1 MVLSLVFAMTPLIL
15 FAQQY
20 RPPTTPAL
28 ADALRML
35 RSKSGLDLVFS
46 PDILKGKYTSCAFDK
61 LAPEAALVCILE
73 GSGFVA
79 KSIDNSRQW
88 IVIPAPQTTITTTKI
103 GTIPEV
109 PLFVASGVVRDAQT
123 GETLIGASITL
134 EPSKRGATTDRE
146 GQFRID
152 RIQEKKV
159 WVRASYVGYESVLTS
174 VMLNGK
180 PLEFRLTPSTTTLA
194 PLVVDGN
201 RSEGIP
207 EKAIPGVLTLSS
219 RQLEQASAFRGQEDL
234 FQILDGFTNV
244 GRTSEVNGDL
254 IVRGAEENQTRYW
267 VDDMPLFT
275 PGRTFGGFSTPQPDL
290 LQGVTL
296 YRGLVPVEF
305 GGRLASVLTTNLKE
319 GFGSKP
325 LYSIGLSQSSMRF
338 SAEMPITSKISG
350 MLALRHSIQD
360 VLRHEQ
366 SLYIQQKASLQD
378 ISARYGY
385 GDLTTKITFRPNRL
399 HQFALNFYTGSDA
412 LQADGNASL
421 FPRLQK
427 NPQYANGFNARLM
440 YGWQSHQAGL
450 RYQYLAT
457 NRSMLSAMLYQSG
470 YKMSEMNMAGVQNLQ
485 NSTVDAFQFFQ
496 RASYENSVTENGLK
510 VKGDLQWGNHTTRLG
525 LALTRYEFNSTL
537 DAMPDYKQPLQAG
550 SPPDQMQEKNLLA
563 PNQANSS
570 YKTSKM
576 ANEGLVF
583 GEDVWQ
589 LGRLQLVPAFR
600 LGMFESYSF
609 FSPQLSARLVP
620 VDRLV
625 IKGGIGT
632 QAQHLHTL
640 RDRFGCA
647 YAAESGN
654 CTNIGRLYIRPS
666 NGQQANI
673 GAELSLNPNI
683 RLDLDAYWRKSGNIL
698 VADRP
703 YRVRDGLEEP
713 LIEAGQQVE
722 RYIAGRNKAF
732 GLESTAVWSLNRFY
746 TATLGYVYGRSLYVL
761 SEAERSLQIPARY
774 DAPHSAHATLQ
785 FRNKGWLATL
795 SGQVRSGYPVH
806 TEGFS
811 LISFTDP
818 EKIQA
823 VQGLTIERLHTY
835 HRLDV
840 SIGKRLFYKGKIL
853 EFTGQLLNFTNTSND
868 LDQHM
873 DGTGGMYASVQ
884 GSGLKPAF
892 NLKLSF

>member
-1 MVLSLVFAMTPLIL
+1 
-15 FAQQY
+15 
-20 RPPTTPAL
+20 
-28 ADALRML
+28 ML

-46 PDILKGKYTSCAFDK
+46 PDILKGKYTTCAFGK
-61 LAPEAALVCILE
+61 LAPEAALACILE

-79 KSIDNSRQW
+79 KSMENTRQW
-88 IVIPAPQTTITTTKI
+88 IVVPVPHTTITTTKI
-103 GTIPEV
+103 GAIPEV

-123 GETLIGASITL
+123 GETLIGASIII
-134 EPSKRGATTDRE
+134 EPSKRGTTTDRE

-305 GGRLASVLTTNLKE
+305 GGRLASVLTTNLKD
-319 GFGSKP
+319 GAGSKP
-325 LYSIGLSQSSMRF
+325 LYSAGLSQSSGRF
-338 SAEMPITSKISG
+338 SVEMPITPHISG

-366 SLYIQQKASLQD
+366 ALYIQQKTSLQD
-378 ISARYGY
+378 LSARYGY
-385 GDLTTKITFRPNRL
+385 GDLTAKITFRPSTS

-421 FPRLQK
+421 FPRLKK

-457 NRSMLSAMLYQSG
+457 NRAMFSVMLYQSG
-470 YKMSEMNMAGVQNLQ
+470 YKMSEMNMAGLQ
-485 NSTVDAFQFFQ
+485 SLRNNTVDALQFFQ
-496 RASYENSVTENGLK
+496 RASYENRVTENGFK
-510 VKGDLQWGNHTTRLG
+510 VKGDFQRGNHTTRFG
-525 LALTRYEFNSTL
+525 LALTRYEFNSAL
-537 DAMPDYKQPLQAG
+537 DAMPDHKPQQAEV
-550 SPPDQMQEKNLLA
+550 PPDQMQEKKLLA
-563 PNQANSS
+563 PNLANSS
-570 YKTSKM
+570 YKTSNL
-576 ANEGLVF
+576 ANEGLLF

-600 LGMFESYSF
+600 LGMFASYPF
-609 FSPQLSARLVP
+609 FSPQLSVRLAP
-620 VDRLV
+620 ADRIV
-625 IKGGIGT
+625 IKGGVGT

-654 CTNIGRLYIRPS
+654 CANIGRLYIRPS

-673 GAELSLNPNI
+673 GTELSVTPNVRI
-683 RLDLDAYWRKSGNIL
+683 DVDAYWRKSGNLL

-722 RYIAGRNKAF
+722 RYIGGRNKAY
-732 GLESTAVWSLNRFY
+732 GLESTAVWNLNRFY
-746 TATLGYVYGRSLYVL
+746 IATLGYVYGRSFYVL
-761 SEAERSLQIPARY
+761 SEGERSLQIPARY

-811 LISFTDP
+811 LIALTDP
-818 EKIQA
+818 DKIQA
-823 VQGLTIERLHTY
+823 AQGLTVERLHPY

-840 SIGKRLFYKGKIL
+840 SLGKRLFYRGKSL
-853 EFTGQLLNFTNTSND
+853 EFTGQLLNFTNTTND
-868 LDQHM
+868 LDQHT